1 MSLLLQKQEDTL
13 VPATE
18 FFFFFFYLILTILT
32 NLIGVKKGQGLKGD
46 IEEEAPPN
54 LPPTPSPGSGV
65 RFEILDQVVP
75 IVHYPWVVAC
85 LATPIM
91 MWSLK
96 SSLIDTVP
104 SRVSICPVSAAIRWL
119 RLLLDLSC
127 LSLVRTPSPVSR
139 MGRSSK
145 KF

>member
-1 MSLLLQKQEDTL
+1 MMMMM
-13 VPATE
+13 
-18 FFFFFFYLILTILT
+18 TILT
-32 NLIGVKKGQGLKGD
+32 YLIRVKKGSRVTGKWARPSLPYHFLHVSEVKGD
-46 IEEEAPPN
+46 IEEEAPPS
-54 LPPTPSPGSGV
+54 LPPTPSPGCGARS
-65 RFEILDQVVP
+65 EILDQVVP
-75 IVHYPWVVAC
+75 VVHHSWVVAS

-104 SRVSICPVSAAIRWL
+104 SRVSICPVSAANRWL